1 MTKSILRS
9 EQGGS
14 SAAAAAAAAPVS
26 VVVDVVTHD
35 TEPSVCSVLSNG
47 GPGHAHH
54 QDTAVGTLAKVSRGN
69 ITVFKIETFTN

>member
-14 SAAAAAAAAPVS
+14 SAAAAAAPVS

-54 QDTAVGTLAKVSRGN
+54 QDTAVGTLAIFCRGKYYC
-69 ITVFKIETFTN
+69 F

>member
-14 SAAAAAAAAPVS
+14 SAAAAPVS

-54 QDTAVGTLAKVSRGN
+54 QDTAVGTLAIFCRGN
-69 ITVFKIETFTN
+69 ITVFKRLFIIIVR

>member
-14 SAAAAAAAAPVS
+14 SATAAAAAPVS

-35 TEPSVCSVLSNG
+35 TEPSVCSALSNG

-54 QDTAVGTLAKVSRGN
+54 QDTAVGTLAIFCRG
-69 ITVFKIETFTN
+69 K

>member
-14 SAAAAAAAAPVS
+14 SAAAAAAAPVS

-54 QDTAVGTLAKVSRGN
+54 QDTAVGTLAIFCRGN
-69 ITVFKIETFTN
+69 ITVFKRLFIIVR

>member
-14 SAAAAAAAAPVS
+14 SAAAAAPVS

-54 QDTAVGTLAKVSRGN
+54 QDTTVGTLAIFCRGKYYC
-69 ITVFKIETFTN
+69 F

>member
-14 SAAAAAAAAPVS
+14 SAAAPVS

-54 QDTAVGTLAKVSRGN
+54 QDTAVGTLAIFCRGKYYC
-69 ITVFKIETFTN
+69 F

>member
-14 SAAAAAAAAPVS
+14 SAAAAAAPVS
-26 VVVDVVTHD
+26 VVVDVVTRD

-54 QDTAVGTLAKVSRGN
+54 QDTAVGTLAIFCRGN
-69 ITVFKIETFTN
+69 ITVFKRLFIIVR

>member
-14 SAAAAAAAAPVS
+14 SAAAAAPVS

-54 QDTAVGTLAKVSRGN
+54 QDTAVGTQYTRN
-69 ITVFKIETFTN
+69 ILQGKIIELSTGEGP